1 MKKLVGKNVEINK
14 VVEKKWEGGD
24 RDRYMERGGNQPRDI
39 ERGRDRGMA
48 VAALSRQ
55 PHRLTDCLK
64 CLLTNIIT
72 RVLVLEYET

>member
-1 MKKLVGKNVEINK
+1 MRERGLEI
-14 VVEKKWEGGD
+14 
-24 RDRYMERGGNQPRDI
+24 DRYMERGVNQPRERERCRERGEGNQPREI

-55 PHRLTDCLK
+55 PHRLADCLK